1 MAIKE
6 SAKKEIRA
14 SAKKKVY
21 NLRRKKSIKTVEK
34 QIEKLLLEN
43 KAEEARKL
51 LPTAYRAIDKALK
64 MKTLKKNTAA
74 RNKSRLSRSIKRV
87 ATK

>member
-51 LPTAYRAIDKALK
+51 LPTAYKAIDKALK